1 MYSMNQNNPYAL
13 QMQNLQNQFQQ
24 LNPYQQSQQNGIQYV
39 NGIESVKA
47 YQLDPNS
54 SVLLMDNNLPRF
66 YVKTTDAAG
75 MASIKT
81 FEFHEYIEEKPQKID
96 PEQFVTRTEFEELK
110 KMIMEKGTAN
120 ESVKSNTRESRK
132 SAAERQ

>member
-81 FEFHEYIEEKPQKID
+81 FEFREYIEEEPQKID